1 MRRVVFGFVY
11 GFVPDLARMAR
22 RTSLPGTHLVRFCT
36 STLGRPPDRR
46 FDLNQRRTVFGR
58 AICDPAFWRTAM
70 TSFIVEPL
78 ARDQIRAVYPLIR
91 EAIPGLSLAAW
102 LRFAQAATAARRGSQ
117 SGIIVAR
124 REGHDFPNGLF
135 CYRVD
140 RDPALGK
147 ILVAE
152 HFVAVDLLHP
162 DEVLAALVA
171 ELDALGKRLGC
182 KAVRSI
188 VHGADVE
195 GGLAQAGHANVGSIL
210 GKLLPENAA
219 PTVAGRG

>member
-1 MRRVVFGFVY
+1 
-11 GFVPDLARMAR
+11 
-22 RTSLPGTHLVRFCT
+22 
-36 STLGRPPDRR
+36 
-46 FDLNQRRTVFGR
+46 
-58 AICDPAFWRTAM
+58 M

-78 ARDQIRAVYPLIR
+78 SRDQIRAVYPLIR

-102 LRFAQAATAARRGSQ
+102 LRFAQVATGARRGGQ

-124 REGHDFPNGLF
+124 RENHDFPNGLF
-135 CYRVD
+135 CYRVGP
-140 RDPALGK
+140 DPGLGK
-147 ILVAE
+147 VLVAE

-182 KAVRSI
+182 RAVRSI

-195 GGLAQAGHANVGSIL
+195 GGLAQAGHATVGSIL
-210 GKLLPENAA
+210 GKALPDLAE
-219 PTVAGRG
+219 PTVSGRR